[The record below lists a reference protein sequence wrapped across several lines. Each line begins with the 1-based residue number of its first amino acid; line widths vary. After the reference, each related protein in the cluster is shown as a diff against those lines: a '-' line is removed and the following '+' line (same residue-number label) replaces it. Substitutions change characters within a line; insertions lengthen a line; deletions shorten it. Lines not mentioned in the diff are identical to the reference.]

1 MNEERI
7 EILKGEISFLE
18 MKMKEAEELDNSLYR
33 NGFKDIRSFF
43 KQDYEFRPIINK
55 LEKQLELYQM
65 LTEKGI
71 DTNEEYYLYDDI
83 YLSIKDL
90 SPYFYI
96 ENGNWIYDNYINS
109 WSGINEWITDLIDQ
123 EYSLFSGNSPY
134 CHAFNT
140 MSMKEIFKYIENESN
155 PNDKKLTLIENLIE
169 FTKEN
174 GKYKD
179 IHEQVVKSIK
189 FKLNMM
195 KNLITSKNY

>member
-1 MNEERI
+1 
-7 EILKGEISFLE
+7 
-18 MKMKEAEELDNSLYR
+18 
-33 NGFKDIRSFF
+33 
-43 KQDYEFRPIINK
+43 
-55 LEKQLELYQM
+55 M
-65 LTEKGI
+65 LSNKGI
-71 DTNEEYYLYDDI
+71 DTKKQYYLFDDI
-83 YLSIKDL
+83 YLSISDL

-96 ENGNWIYDNYINS
+96 EGGQWIYDNYINS

-134 CHAFNT
+134 CHAFDT
-140 MSMKEIFKYIENESN
+140 MSMKEIFNYIKNEKN

-195 KNLITSKNY
+195 KENTNNN